1 MENRKINF
9 HYIFWYLIIFSI
21 IGMVIENIFCYVT
34 EGIIESRKG
43 LILGP
48 FCPIYG
54 LGAAFLIGVLDR
66 YKDSD
71 LKIFVLGG
79 IVGSIVEFVISYALE
94 AMYGA
99 RFWDYSNNTL
109 NLNGRICL
117 TYTIYWSIL
126 SIILMK
132 YIRPKIDMLID
143 KLPKKKEKIIDIV
156 LVIYITFDV
165 IITIWGV
172 NVYQDRV
179 ADAYY
184 GRETKREDNIIKKM
198 EDIVFSNNNMKK
210 LFPNLRTRDKNGNL
224 VFVKDLIKE

>member
-71 LKIFVLGG
+71 LKIFIIGG

-94 AMYGA
+94 AMYGS
-99 RFWDYSNNTL
+99 RFWDYSNHTL

-117 TYTIYWSIL
+117 TYAIYWSIL
-126 SIILMK
+126 SIVLMK
-132 YIRPKIDMLID
+132 YIRPKIDRLID

-156 LVIYITFDV
+156 LVIFITFDV
-165 IITIWGV
+165 IITIWGI

-179 ADAYY
+179 ADEYY

-198 EDIVFSNNNMKK
+198 EDVVFSNNNMKK
-210 LFPNLRTRDKNGNL
+210 IFPNLRTRDKNGDL
-224 VFVKDLIKE
+224 VFIRDLIKE